1 MRAFRFEGDTSGV
14 LHVGPGQTVIVQH
27 PEDLEF
33 LVNVYV
39 YENGILILPTDFICY
54 NIEMHIWYV
63 CLLYDC
69 MRLLEIYT
77 LVRRLTKL
85 VKFHLLLFT

>member
-1 MRAFRFEGDTSGV
+1 MRAFRFEGDTTGV

-54 NIEMHIWYV
+54 NIDMHIWYV
-63 CLLYDC
+63 CFLNVY
-69 MRLLEIYT
+69 MSLLEIYI
-77 LVRRLTKL
+77 LVCPSTK
-85 VKFHLLLFT
+85 